1 MAESESEQRAV
12 RGGRRDSGVS
22 AVPVTPVA
30 PMQLRRAAESD
41 ALGEP
46 LMMVFEQDDEDEK
59 TRIQIVQSGFGSRA
73 DWGALVSSWRGG
85 LTSLIALVSES
96 SAVLGR
102 TMGVLARQ
110 RLLQPI
116 PARA

>member
-1 MAESESEQRAV
+1 MAESESEQRAGRSRL
-12 RGGRRDSGVS
+12 RGSE
-22 AVPVTPVA
+22 VPAAPAPPPV
-30 PMQLRRAAESD
+30 PIQVHGAAESD
-41 ALGEP
+41 PSIEP
-46 LMMVFEQDDEDEK
+46 LMMVFERDDEDEE
-59 TRIQIVQSGFGSRA
+59 TRIQIVQSGFGSMA

-102 TMGVLARQ
+102 TMGVLGRQ